1 MGWYHISMFCAGC
14 LFSTITPFSLML
26 DIESNVFI
34 PDRHIF
40 YYRIVLVGF
49 FFFTVGFRNIPYI
62 LDLWIIICTVYANFV
77 FMCSIHR
84 LKC

>member
-49 FFFTVGFRNIPYI
+49 FFFTVGFRNIYLGFVDNNLCPYSYMLI
-62 LDLWIIICTVYANFV
+62 LCSCVV
-77 FMCSIHR
+77 FIV
-84 LKC
+84 